1 MPAVRR
7 AGFCGPAAL
16 RRCKTSLSV
25 SVTGAKRDPTWQ
37 PRQAAFMKH
46 LLVVQH
52 SKTGATRALIE
63 AAMDGMRDPA
73 IAGVEYRL
81 LAALEASPEDVRWAD
96 ALLLGTPENFG
107 YMSGALK
114 HFFDSIYYECL
125 DHTQG
130 LPYALIVKAGND
142 GRGAVRAIERIVSGL
157 AWRGVAD
164 PLVVR
169 GEITGDAREAARE
182 LGMTLAAGLEAGVF

>member
-1 MPAVRR
+1 
-7 AGFCGPAAL
+7 
-16 RRCKTSLSV
+16 
-25 SVTGAKRDPTWQ
+25 
-37 PRQAAFMKH
+37 MKH
-46 LLVVQH
+46 LLIVQH
-52 SKTGATRALIE
+52 SKTGGTRALIE
-63 AAMDGMRDPA
+63 AAVDGARDPA
-73 IAGVEYRL
+73 IDGVECRL
-81 LAALEASPEDVRWAD
+81 RAALEASPEDVCWAD

-130 LPYALIVKAGND
+130 LPYGLIVKAGND

-169 GEITGDAREAARE
+169 GEITDDALEAARE
-182 LGMTLAAGLEAGVF
+182 FGMTLAAGLEAGVF

>member
-1 MPAVRR
+1 
-7 AGFCGPAAL
+7 
-16 RRCKTSLSV
+16 
-25 SVTGAKRDPTWQ
+25 
-37 PRQAAFMKH
+37 MKH

-73 IAGVEYRL
+73 IAGIECRL

-114 HFFDSIYYECL
+114 YFFDSIYYECL

-169 GEITGDAREAARE
+169 GELTGEAREAARE